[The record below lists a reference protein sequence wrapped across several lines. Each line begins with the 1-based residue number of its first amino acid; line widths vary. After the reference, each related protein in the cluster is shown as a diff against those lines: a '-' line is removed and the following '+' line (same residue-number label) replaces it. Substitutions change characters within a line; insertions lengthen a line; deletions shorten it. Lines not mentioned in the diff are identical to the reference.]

1 MSAVIDM
8 MSWKARHAPKRAP
21 ATPSAGEMLYFCV
34 ACDSEQFR
42 IFQNGVVRCGQCDAE
57 LRRTAPSPAA
67 PSPFALSVLPFFL
80 PFSRWWYAPLTKS

>member
-8 MSWKARHAPKRAP
+8 QSWKARQAPRTAP
-21 ATPSAGEMLYFCV
+21 ATPAAGEMLYFCV

-42 IFQNGVVRCGQCDAE
+42 IFQSGAVRCGQCNAE
-57 LRRTAPSPAA
+57 LRRSA

-80 PFSRWWYAPLTKS
+80 PFTR

>member
-8 MSWKARHAPKRAP
+8 QSWKARRVPRTAP
-21 ATPSAGEMLYFCV
+21 ATPATGEMLYFCV

-42 IFQNGVVRCGQCDAE
+42 IFQSGAVRCGQCNAE
-57 LRRTAPSPAA
+57 LRRSA

-80 PFSRWWYAPLTKS
+80 PFTRWWYAPLTKT